1 MRLYIE
7 TMDAV
12 LVEVADDGRV
22 RFQPPSPRASAS
34 QGLPSPEASAGQAGD
49 WTKPTIQERRAI
61 IHAAQNE
68 LEDLKEL
75 LETLE
80 KST

>member
-22 RFQPPSPRASAS
+22 RFQ
-34 QGLPSPEASAGQAGD
+34 AGE
-49 WTKPTIQERRAI
+49 WTKPTVQERRAI

-75 LETLE
+75 LEMLE
-80 KST
+80 RSA